1 MKLDSDRIP
10 RFLLLLGVFAPITM
24 MVVVIVVGQITP
36 DYNPISDTISQMGTP
51 ESPYALVLNSGF
63 IIYSIL
69 IGVAAYGFHR
79 RLRNTV
85 MGNALVIL
93 LGIHAVGT
101 MLLAIFPDSPEFAGK
116 HFTEDILHNTLSAI
130 SYPALLIAI
139 LVFTRIAHQEKALR
153 ITAIIGFAVVVGLF
167 AGNMLSMRQY
177 LADMSGDLLSVYTP
191 VHTLITIVA
200 YFGLPLMVLG
210 LLAPLAAR
218 EVPTRIL
225 LFFLVVAVVPV
236 MELLVLAQLRLA
248 AVTWY
253 YGFVALAGFATP

>member
-51 ESPYALVLNSGF
+51 ESPYVLVLNSGF

-116 HFTEDILHNTLSAI
+116 HFTEDILHNTLSAT

-153 ITAIIGFAVVVGLF
+153 ITAIIGFAVVV
-167 AGNMLSMRQY
+167 AN
-177 LADMSGDLLSVYTP
+177 
-191 VHTLITIVA
+191 
-200 YFGLPLMVLG
+200 LPLPFLTMFDPLKPIGG
-210 LLAPLAAR
+210 LLQRLFIASSFLWLAF
-218 EVPTRIL
+218 TSL
-225 LFFLVVAVVPV
+225 LLYKNPS
-236 MELLVLAQLRLA
+236 VLQQSGGLERPSSRDG
-248 AVTWY
+248 VI
-253 YGFVALAGFATP
+253 